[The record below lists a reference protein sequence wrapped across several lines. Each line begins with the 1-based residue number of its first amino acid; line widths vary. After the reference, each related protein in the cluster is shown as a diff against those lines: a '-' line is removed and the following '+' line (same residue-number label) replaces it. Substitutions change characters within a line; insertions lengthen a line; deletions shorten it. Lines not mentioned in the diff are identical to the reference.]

1 MGLAHGLDSDWCF
14 AILDACTYPEG
25 KMIPLLMLITVTATG
40 SGPERETEHRFVC
53 AKMQSSYTSFR
64 LWPPLALD
72 DSTAKKRMQQVWV
85 NGHKAQ
91 TIYFSSSN
99 SLSRA
104 SALTTTSRAHPSIPL
119 SARSCAHHNRQ
130 QVRRRCTS

>member
-72 DSTAKKRMQQVWV
+72 DSAAE
-85 NGHKAQ
+85 GG
-91 TIYFSSSN
+91 SG
-99 SLSRA
+99 SRA
-104 SALTTTSRAHPSIPL
+104 SIIRSWIRRSRWLLRFLGTVPETGGG
-119 SARSCAHHNRQ
+119 N
-130 QVRRRCTS
+130 VGFY